1 MQGID
6 GHRMSK
12 IGYVCAD
19 PLKDIVVVV
28 VVCSS
33 VGIPGP
39 AYLLV
44 PQFAVAALHGD
55 ALAQHDV
62 AGEVDT

>member
-1 MQGID
+1 MWW
-6 GHRMSK
+6 
-12 IGYVCAD
+12 
-19 PLKDIVVVV
+19 L
-28 VVCSS
+28 
-33 VGIPGP
+33 VGLT